1 MEKFEQRWK
10 EAFESAELSPSDSVW
25 VNINRDLAAA
35 EGETMKKRIVLYQR
49 IAAASVLFALLIGSL
64 GIYQWSDNKGQVA
77 QNKTLENVLPSARNE
92 KDIVNKKEHKGNS
105 TSLDKENL
113 SPAKE
118 NAESVNDI
126 TSPKSTSG
134 LGLNASKAD
143 SKNSVVTKSD
153 KGLIKKSTSQDL
165 NQSMAIGNE
174 IAKSKNFN
182 SYLDQNDNEMAF
194 VDLGELELLPIPEIH
209 EGPKMVE
216 IIRILPA
223 IPGAFMVHNEKK
235 TVHEHVWA
243 SVTAAA
249 GSYNPNTNSYSNYSS
264 NSASQLNSNP
274 GSSPAVGSSYSFGM
288 LAGLRVAKRVV
299 LQSGIQ
305 YINQSVNS
313 TSNISSLN
321 SLDQVAYAFAGN
333 TPSSSLSTTSP
344 YAINSANEFVSV
356 PVQAGYL
363 FIDRKMGLQLNT
375 GVSTEFFLRNTLS
388 DPSGQRQSYSQGG
401 GQDSPYRSVNFSGL
415 LSSEVSYKL
424 GDRYRVSVVPGFHY
438 SFNPVLKSPYNST
451 GNPFVWD
458 VGFRFRY
465 IFR

>member
-1 MEKFEQRWK
+1 MGKFEQSWK
-10 EAFESAELSPSDSVW
+10 EAFEGTELSPSDSVW

-35 EGETMKKRIVLYQR
+35 EGETMKKRIVFYQR

-64 GIYQWSDNKGQVA
+64 GIYRWNDNRGQIA
-77 QNKTLENVLPSARNE
+77 QNKTLENALPSVGKE
-92 KDIVNKKEHKGNS
+92 KDIVNKEDRKANSALSDKGN
-105 TSLDKENL
+105 L
-113 SPAKE
+113 SQGNE
-118 NAESVNDI
+118 RTESVNEI

-134 LGLNASKAD
+134 LGLNVSKIN
-143 SKNSVVTKSD
+143 SKTSAAIKND
-153 KGLIKKSTSQDL
+153 KNLIKKSTSQDL
-165 NQSMAIGNE
+165 NQSIVIGNE
-174 IAKSKNFN
+174 ITENKNFS
-182 SYLDQNDNEMAF
+182 SYQDQNQNAMAF

-235 TVHEHVWA
+235 TVHEQVWA

-249 GSYNPNTNSYSNYSS
+249 GSYNPNINSYSNYSS
-264 NSASQLNSNP
+264 FSASQMNS
-274 GSSPAVGSSYSFGM
+274 GSNSSSVVGSSYSYGM
-288 LAGLRVAKRVV
+288 LAGVRVAKRIV

-305 YINQSVNS
+305 YLNQSINS
-313 TSNISSLN
+313 TSNISSPT
-321 SLDQVAYAFAGN
+321 SLDQVAFALVN
-333 TPSSSLSTTSP
+333 NSPASSVTTP

-388 DPSGQRQSYSQGG
+388 DPSGQRQSYSQGA

-424 GDRYRVSVVPGFHY
+424 GDRYRVSIVPGFHY
-438 SFNPVLKSPYNST
+438 SFSPVLKPTYNSS